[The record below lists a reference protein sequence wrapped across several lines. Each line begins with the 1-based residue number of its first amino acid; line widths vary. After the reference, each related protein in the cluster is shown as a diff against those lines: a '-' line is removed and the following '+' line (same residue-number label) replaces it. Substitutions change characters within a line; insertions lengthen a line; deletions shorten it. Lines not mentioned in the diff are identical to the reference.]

1 MVQLKTMAMKCR
13 IANLIRKEIYKKRI
27 EDFKSED
34 KQKLFD
40 TIFEEAK
47 KMHNELRDY
56 KHKRRIKARIQKM
69 REERKNLV
77 K

>member
-13 IANLIRKEIYKKRI
+13 IANIIRKEIYKKRI
-27 EDFKSED
+27 EDFKNED

-40 TIFEEAK
+40 IIFEEAK
-47 KMHNELRDY
+47 KMHYELQAY
-56 KHKRRIKARIQKM
+56 KSKRQKKTRIQKL